1 MKMKIFST
9 MLLTVLL
16 FGSGCAS
23 NMILGPIPSSPSN
36 TISVK
41 IESIPSGA
49 DVYSV
54 DTDGQLGAKL
64 GTTPFVYN
72 CGLASQDWLRRDTKE
87 VVSYVTPYGWG
98 AGTVWKTSGNNS
110 RGMLYL
116 NIALAKGDHSIA
128 VASKEIW
135 HYGENIRNKNVALTV
150 PLKSLAQ
157 VNRETEMYLRQQ
169 ALNRNQDINV
179 YQRKDGLDSINSGLD
194 ALIKMQ
200 GLGAFSNR

>member
-1 MKMKIFST
+1 
-9 MLLTVLL
+9 MLLTALF

-23 NMILGPIPSSPSN
+23 SQILGPIPSRPSH

-41 IESIPSGA
+41 IDSIPSGA
-49 DVYSV
+49 DVYAIE
-54 DTDGQLGAKL
+54 TDGQLGAKL
-64 GTTPFVYN
+64 GTTPFLHN
-72 CGLASQDWLRRDTKE
+72 CGLASQNWLRRDTKE
-87 VVSYVTPYGWG
+87 AVSYKTPYGWG
-98 AGTVWKTSGNNS
+98 GGTVWNTVGKNRT
-110 RGMLYL
+110 RLLFL
-116 NIALAKGDHSIA
+116 NIALAKGDHSLA

-135 HYGENIRNKNVALTV
+135 RYGEIICDKNIALTV

-157 VNRETEMYLRQQ
+157 VNREMEMYLRQQ

-194 ALIKMQ
+194 ALIKLQ